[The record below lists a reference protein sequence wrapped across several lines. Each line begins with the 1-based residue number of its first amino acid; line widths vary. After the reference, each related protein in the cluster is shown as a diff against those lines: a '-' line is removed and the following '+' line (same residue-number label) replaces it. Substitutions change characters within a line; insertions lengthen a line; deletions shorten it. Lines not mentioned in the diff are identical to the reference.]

1 MDHGRPPPDLA
12 EEQNSLNSILPAF
25 FTNNVDRSGLDLNFG
40 DCTLQPKD
48 IVDKGDMVR
57 VRYLLTYNF
66 CCNFKSIHYSIARCS
81 KLQYIERILNK
92 IVNTFNKSFA
102 G

>member
-1 MDHGRPPPDLA
+1 MDNGRPPPDLA

-48 IVDKGDMVR
+48 IVDKGDVVR
-57 VRYLLTYNF
+57 VRYL
-66 CCNFKSIHYSIARCS
+66 YSILQFRVNANPSKKIAAR
-81 KLQYIERILNK
+81 KILSMGPSH
-92 IVNTFNKSFA
+92 VGCWSMP
-102 G
+102 